1 MSLEHFQRLIK
12 MFGQNIG
19 FSCLEAH
26 PKELCSL
33 RFDDRVTIDLEYNEE
48 QNALLLSSLVGVL
61 KEKESSLFYDEL
73 LEANLLWGGTGG
85 ATIGVDPASLTVFL
99 CYQEPLKGVSLEQFQ
114 QLVKGFSGTAL
125 FWNQRLAEGPKK
137 KKRGA
142 KKSSA
147 LKSSGRISES

>member
-1 MSLEHFQRLIK
+1 MSLENFQKLIK
-12 MFGQNIG
+12 MFGENIG
-19 FSCLEAH
+19 VSSLEPH
-26 PKELCSL
+26 PQGLCSL
-33 RFDDRVTIDLEYNEE
+33 RFYDRVTIDLEYNEE

-61 KEKESSLFYDEL
+61 KPKESELFYDEL

-99 CYQEPLKGVSLEQFQ
+99 CYQEQLKGVSLEKFQ
-114 QLVKGFSGTAL
+114 QLVKRFSDTAL

-142 KKSSA
+142 KKSSVR
-147 LKSSGRISES
+147 K